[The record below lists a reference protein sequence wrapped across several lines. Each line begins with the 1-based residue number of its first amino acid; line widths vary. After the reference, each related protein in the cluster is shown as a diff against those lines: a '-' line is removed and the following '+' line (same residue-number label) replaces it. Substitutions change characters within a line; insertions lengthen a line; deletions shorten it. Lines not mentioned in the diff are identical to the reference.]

1 MRRVTNEEDEE
12 NEKEKLEKQVEELT
26 LSLQMEKMAR
36 VNMAILIC
44 ILSFIFVAPIKIY
57 KSIKFA

>member
-1 MRRVTNEEDEE
+1 MRRETNEEE

-36 VNMAILIC
+36 VNMKIIAVIQ
-44 ILSFIFVAPIKIY
+44 SFIFTYIY
-57 KSIKFA
+57 KLQ

>member
-1 MRRVTNEEDEE
+1 MIIKTNEEEEE

-36 VNMAILIC
+36 VNMKITAFTLF
-44 ILSFIFVAPIKIY
+44 FIFTCIYNFDVALTK
-57 KSIKFA
+57 